1 MHPSNDISITKLTN
15 NGDKTN
21 HQLQSINPVSLSVM
35 NISVSR
41 FENVP
46 PNDTVVLFAMI
57 KCAFTYLLFY
67 TLTYRNSSQFH
78 HSYPSISL

>member
-1 MHPSNDISITKLTN
+1 MHTSNDISITKLTN

-57 KCAFTYLLFY
+57 KCAFTCLLFY
-67 TLTYRNSSQFH
+67 ILTY
-78 HSYPSISL
+78 